1 MFFGQEDCSVYY
13 FMSTRDIGIFAENI
27 AQKYLQDKGY
37 KILDL
42 NYKRKFA
49 EIDIIAE
56 IENKIVFC
64 EVKANLGN
72 AAEIYSPEKRVDL
85 EKFKKLAYASQMYIN
100 DRGLMEKEW
109 QIDIISVVVNPEIK
123 KAKIRHFKN
132 INFL

>member
-1 MFFGQEDCSVYY
+1 MKSN
-13 FMSTRDIGIFAENI
+13 RDVGIFAENI
-27 AQKYLQDKGY
+27 AQKYLQDRGY

-56 IENKIVFC
+56 LENKIVFC

-72 AAEIYSPEKRVDL
+72 NQNYEQEIYSPEKRVDL
-85 EKFKKLAYASQMYIN
+85 EKFKKLANAAQMYIN
-100 DRGLMEKEW
+100 DRGLSEKEW
-109 QIDIISVVVNPEIK
+109 QIDIVSVVINPESK

-132 INFL
+132 INFI

>member
-1 MFFGQEDCSVYY
+1 
-13 FMSTRDIGIFAENI
+13 MSTRDVGIFAENI

-56 IENKIVFC
+56 LNDKVIFC

-72 AAEIYSPEKRVDL
+72 HLNYEQEIYSPEKRVDL
-85 EKFKKLAYASQMYIN
+85 EKFKKLANAAQMYIN
-100 DRGLMEKEW
+100 DRGLLEKEW
-109 QIDIISVVVNPEIK
+109 QIDIVSVVINEQAK

-132 INFL
+132 ISFI